1 MKGLIEMAKKIMIEG
16 MMCEHC
22 VAHVREALEGIG
34 AANIEVSLEGGYAVC
49 DTDKTNDELKTLIED
64 EGYDVTDIQ

>member
-1 MKGLIEMAKKIMIEG
+1 MVKKIMIEG

-34 AANIEVSLEGGYAVC
+34 AENIEVSLDGGYAVC
-49 DTDKTNDELKTLIED
+49 DTDKTDDELKTLIED
-64 EGYDVTDIQ
+64 EGYDVTDIR

>member
-1 MKGLIEMAKKIMIEG
+1 MAKKIMIEG

-22 VAHVREALEGIG
+22 VAHVKEALESIG

-49 DTDKTNDELKTLIED
+49 DTDKTNGELKTLIED

>member
-1 MKGLIEMAKKIMIEG
+1 MAKKIMIEG

-34 AANIEVSLEGGYAVC
+34 AENIEVSLDDGYAVC
-49 DTDKTNDELKTLIED
+49 DTDKTDDELKTLIED
-64 EGYDVTDIQ
+64 EGYDVTDIR

>member
-1 MKGLIEMAKKIMIEG
+1 MAKKIMIEG

-34 AANIEVSLEGGYAVC
+34 AENIEVSLDGGYAVC
-49 DTDKTNDELKTLIED
+49 DTDKTDDELKTLIED
-64 EGYDVTDIQ
+64 EGYDVTDIR

>member
-1 MKGLIEMAKKIMIEG
+1 MAKKLMIEG

-22 VAHVREALEGIG
+22 VAHVKEALEGIG

>member
-1 MKGLIEMAKKIMIEG
+1 MTKKIMIEG

-22 VAHVREALEGIG
+22 VAHVKEALEGIG
-34 AANIEVSLEGGYAVC
+34 AVNIEVSLDGGYAVC
-49 DTDKTNDELKTLIED
+49 DTDRANEELKALIED

>member
-1 MKGLIEMAKKIMIEG
+1 MSKKIMIEG

-34 AANIEVSLEGGYAVC
+34 AENIEVSLDGGYAVC
-49 DTDKTNDELKTLIED
+49 DTDKTDDELKTLIED
-64 EGYDVTDIQ
+64 EGYDVTDIR